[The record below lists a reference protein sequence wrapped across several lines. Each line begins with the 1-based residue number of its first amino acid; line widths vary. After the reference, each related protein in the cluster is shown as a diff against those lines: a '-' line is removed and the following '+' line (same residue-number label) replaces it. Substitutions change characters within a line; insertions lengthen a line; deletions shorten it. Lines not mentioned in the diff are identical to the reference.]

1 MPAFGVYPIADAQDE
16 GREVSSTYEGRHITV
31 TDTEITG
38 HANPDADGFINKG
51 LPLMVGD
58 KIVGIPF
65 LDAVAGADLISIDTE
80 GIWIVDVLAANDA
93 AGSAVAGG
101 DELYINLTTGVVSK
115 INNTAVN
122 RPFGY
127 ALGVITTPGNTETIA
142 VKVHFDPSLDTQ
154 DRMYKTVTTGGFG
167 KRWTGLLEAGH
178 SEGVAAYFDGQID
191 GQMDGL
197 TYGFGMWIEPQAGW
211 IGSASLLVGHDFGFY
226 ANDTADPSL
235 TRVVGFQYQ
244 SDWNIAPA
252 SMYVGRVNI
261 NQGRVAN
268 PMTAIWAFGNPE
280 SCGFIATITEA
291 DAPLGYVPWAD
302 IVGYGVVYIR
312 VYADQD

>member
-1 MPAFGVYPIADAQDE
+1 MSPAVGVYPIADVKAAGE
-16 GREVSSTYEGRHITV
+16 EVSSTFEGRHLTV
-31 TDTEITG
+31 LDSEITG
-38 HANPDADGFINKG
+38 HADPDADTFINKG

-65 LDAVAGADLISIDTE
+65 VSAVVATDQIPFDTE
-80 GIWIVDVLAANDA
+80 GIWIVDVYAQNDA
-93 AGSAVAGG
+93 GGSAVAAG

-127 ALGVITTPGNTETIA
+127 AVGIVGGGLTETIA

-167 KRWTGLLEAGH
+167 KRWTGLLEAGA
-178 SEGVAAYFDGQID
+178 SEGVAAYFDGQVD
-191 GQMDGL
+191 GQQTGN

-211 IGSASLLVGHDFGFY
+211 IGSAHSLVGHDVGFY
-226 ANDTADPSL
+226 ADDLADPTL
-235 TRVVGFQYQ
+235 TWVIGFQYQ
-244 SDWNIAPA
+244 SDWKIAPNV
-252 SMYVGRVNI
+252 MTVIRVNI

-268 PMTAIWAFGNPE
+268 PMTSIWQFGTPE
-280 SCGFIATITEA
+280 SCGFIAAVTEG
-291 DAPLGYVPWAD
+291 DAPVGYVPWAD
-302 IVGYGVVYIR
+302 IVGYGVLYIR
-312 VYADQD
+312 LYADQD